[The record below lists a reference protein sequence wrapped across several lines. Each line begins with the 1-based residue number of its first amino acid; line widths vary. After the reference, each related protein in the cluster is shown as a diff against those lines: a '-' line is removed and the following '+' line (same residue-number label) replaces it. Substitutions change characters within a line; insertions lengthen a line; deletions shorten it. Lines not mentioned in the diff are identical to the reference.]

1 VQVPGSE
8 TALLEPLTE
17 WLESYF
23 AGIVSPDYVEDGV
36 KRIATLLAPEWQFLA
51 LKKRLAVDERWHV
64 LIRFQPEDSYFTFS
78 FHRPMH
84 AHNMVLRPET
94 IRLVF

>member
-1 VQVPGSE
+1 MSDSE
-8 TALLEPLTE
+8 TALLEHLTQ

-23 AGIVSPDYVEDGV
+23 AGFVSPQYIEDGV
-36 KRIATLLAPEWQFLA
+36 TQIASLLASQWQFMA
-51 LKKRLAVDERWHV
+51 LKKRPAVDELWHV
-64 LIRFQPEDSYFTFS
+64 LVRFQPEDAYFTFS

-84 AHNMVLRPET
+84 AHNMVLKPKT

>member
-1 VQVPGSE
+1 MSGSE
-8 TALLEPLTE
+8 VALLERLTQ

-23 AGIVSPDYVEDGV
+23 AGIVSPQYIEDGV
-36 KRIATLLAPEWQFLA
+36 RQIATLLAPEWQFVA
-51 LKKRLAVDERWHV
+51 LKKRPAGDDRLYV
-64 LIRFQPEDSYFTFS
+64 LVRYQPEDACFSFS

-84 AHNMVLRPET
+84 AHNLVLRPET